1 MTHTDAP
8 ALEMG
13 PIGQMMKDGCWD
25 LHQSAENGTVAKGLI
40 SGELSKADYTALVS
54 QMYLFNKRLDEA
66 VRAHRDG
73 QPSLKALID
82 DEQLQTP
89 YYEAD
94 LKDLGVDAGSLEAAP
109 GTAEAIA
116 LVDRVENENPADL
129 LALHYVREGA
139 NNGNRFVARKLMQ
152 VWGQSDL
159 AGMKHL
165 DPYGD
170 AQRAKWETFKTV
182 LNEQPFSDDEKRSLV
197 ATGREMFKAV
207 IAIHNDV
214 ESGAAKA

>member
-1 MTHTDAP
+1 MTHTEAP
-8 ALEMG
+8 AVEMG

-25 LHQSAENGTVAKGLI
+25 LHQAAENGAVARGLI
-40 SGELSKADYTALVS
+40 SGELSQADYAALVS
-54 QMYLFNKRLDEA
+54 QMYLFNRRLDEA
-66 VRAHRDG
+66 VRAHRDT

-82 DEQLQTP
+82 DAQLQTP
-89 YYEAD
+89 YYQAD
-94 LKDLGVDAGSLEAAP
+94 LADLGIDAASLAPEP

-116 LVDRVENENPADL
+116 LVDRVEADNPADL

-165 DPYGD
+165 DPYGES
-170 AQRAKWETFKTV
+170 QRAKWETFKAT
-182 LNEQPFSDDEKRSLV
+182 LNELPFSEDEKRSLV

-207 IAIHNDV
+207 IAIHRDI
-214 ESGAAKA
+214 ESAGS

>member
-1 MTHTDAP
+1 MTTTEAP
-8 ALEMG
+8 NVEMG

-25 LHQSAENGTVAKGLI
+25 LHQAAENGAVARGLI
-40 SGELSKADYTALVS
+40 SGDLSKSDYATLVS
-54 QMYLFNKRLDEA
+54 QMYLFNRRLDEA
-66 VRAHRDG
+66 VRTHRDS

-82 DEQLQTP
+82 DAQLQTP

-94 LKDLGVDAGSLEAAP
+94 LKDLGIDAAGLEPTP

-116 LVDRVENENPADL
+116 LVERVEASNPADL

-165 DPYGD
+165 DPYGE
-170 AQRAKWETFKTV
+170 AQRPKWETFKTT
-182 LNEQPFSDDEKRSLV
+182 LNDQPFSDDEKRSLV

-207 IAIHNDV
+207 IAIHKDV
-214 ESGAAKA
+214 EARPA

>member
-1 MTHTDAP
+1 MNTTETP
-8 ALEMG
+8 TIEMG

-25 LHQSAENGTVAKGLI
+25 LHQAAENGVVAKGLI
-40 SGELSKADYTALVS
+40 SGELSKADYAALAS

-66 VRAHRDG
+66 VRAHRSS
-73 QPSLKALID
+73 QPSLAALID

-94 LKDLGVDAGSLEAAP
+94 LKDLGVDAESLAPAP

-116 LVDRVENENPADL
+116 LVDRVESENPADL

-152 VWGQSDL
+152 VWEQGDL
-159 AGMKHL
+159 TGMKHL
-165 DPYGD
+165 DPYGE
-170 AQRAKWETFKTV
+170 AQRGKWETFKTT
-182 LNEQPFSDDEKRSLV
+182 LNNQPFSDDEKRSLV
-197 ATGREMFKAV
+197 MTGRDMFKAV
-207 IAIHNDV
+207 MAIHKDV
-214 ESGAAKA
+214 ESGAAAS

>member
-40 SGELSKADYTALVS
+40 SGGLSKADYTTLVS

-66 VRAHRDG
+66 VRSHRDA

-94 LKDLGVDAGSLEAAP
+94 LKDLGVDAGALEAAP

-170 AQRAKWETFKTV
+170 SQRAKWETFKTV
-182 LNEQPFSDDEKRSLV
+182 LNDQPFSDDEKRSLV

-214 ESGAAKA
+214 ESGAAK

>member
-1 MTHTDAP
+1 
-8 ALEMG
+8 MG

-25 LHQSAENGTVAKGLI
+25 LHQAAENGAVARGLI
-40 SGELSKADYTALVS
+40 SGELSKADYASLVA

-66 VRAHRDG
+66 VRSHRDA
-73 QPSLKALID
+73 QPPLKALID

-89 YYEAD
+89 YYESD
-94 LKDLGVDAGSLEAAP
+94 LRDLGIDATSLSPTP

-116 LVDRVENENPADL
+116 LVDRVEADNPADL

-165 DPYGD
+165 DPYGE
-170 AQRAKWETFKTV
+170 AQRAKWETFKTT
-182 LNEQPFSDDEKRSLV
+182 LNEQPFSDDAKRSLV
-197 ATGREMFKAV
+197 STGREMFKAV
-207 IAIHNDV
+207 IAIHKDIETV
-214 ESGAAKA
+214 GS

>member
-1 MTHTDAP
+1 MNNTEP
-8 ALEMG
+8 PSVEMG

-25 LHQSAENGTVAKGLI
+25 LHQAAENGVVAKGLI
-40 SGELSKADYTALVS
+40 SGELSKADFAALAG
-54 QMYLFNKRLDEA
+54 QMYLFNRRLDEA
-66 VRAHRDG
+66 VKTHRDT

-94 LKDLGVDAGSLEAAP
+94 LPELGMDASALTPGA
-109 GTAEAIA
+109 GTATAIA
-116 LVDRVENENPADL
+116 LVDRVERENPANL

-152 VWGQSDL
+152 VWGQQDL
-159 AGMKHL
+159 SGMKHL

-170 AQRAKWETFKTV
+170 AQRAKWDAFKET
-182 LNEQPFSDDEKRSLV
+182 LNGLSLTDEEKLALV
-197 ATGREMFKAV
+197 ATGREMFQA
-207 IAIHNDV
+207 IMAIHGDV
-214 ESGAAKA
+214 EAGAATA

>member
-1 MTHTDAP
+1 
-8 ALEMG
+8 MG

-25 LHQSAENGTVAKGLI
+25 LHQAAESGIVAKKLI
-40 SGELSKADYTALVS
+40 SGELSKGDYATLVS
-54 QMYLFNKRLDEA
+54 QMYLFNRRLDEA
-66 VRAHRDG
+66 VRAHRG
-73 QPSLKALID
+73 SQPSLEALID

-94 LKDLGVDAGSLEAAP
+94 LSDLGVDAGSLEAMP

-116 LVDRVENENPADL
+116 LVERVERENPANL

-152 VWGQSDL
+152 VWGQNDL
-159 AGMKHL
+159 KGMKHL
-165 DPYGD
+165 DPYGEGQRPKWD
-170 AQRAKWETFKTV
+170 AFKTT
-182 LNEQPFSDDEKRSLV
+182 LNELPFSDDEKRSLV

-207 IAIHNDV
+207 IAIHGDV
-214 ESGAAKA
+214 ERRSA

>member
-1 MTHTDAP
+1 
-8 ALEMG
+8 MG

-25 LHQSAENGTVAKGLI
+25 LHQSAENGAVARGLI
-40 SGELSKADYTALVS
+40 SGELSKSDYTTLVS
-54 QMYLFNKRLDEA
+54 QMYLFNRRLDEA
-66 VRAHRDG
+66 VRARRDT

-94 LKDLGVDAGSLEAAP
+94 LKDLGVDADSIEPTP

-116 LVDRVENENPADL
+116 LVDRVEAENPANL

-152 VWGQSDL
+152 VWGQSGL
-159 AGMKHL
+159 AGMNHL
-165 DPYGD
+165 DPYGE
-170 AQRAKWETFKTV
+170 AQRAKWESFKTT
-182 LNEQPFSDDEKRSLV
+182 LNDQPFSDDEKRSLV
-197 ATGREMFKAV
+197 TTGREMFKAV
-207 IAIHNDV
+207 IAIHRDI
-214 ESGAAKA
+214 EAATA